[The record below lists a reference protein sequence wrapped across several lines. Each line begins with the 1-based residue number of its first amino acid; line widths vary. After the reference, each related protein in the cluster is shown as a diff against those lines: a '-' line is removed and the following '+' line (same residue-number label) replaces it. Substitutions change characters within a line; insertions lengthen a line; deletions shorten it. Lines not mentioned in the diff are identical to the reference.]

1 MSGFAVSNIA
11 WPFEQRHAAYRLLRD
26 QGITG
31 LEIAPGLLFA
41 DAANAFAP
49 APGLVSER
57 LAEIEDAGLTL
68 VSMQSLLFGTRNA
81 ALFGSAEQRGNFIA
95 GVKKAIDLAAEL
107 AIPHLVLGSP
117 KERAV
122 PDGMS
127 ESEAGRIADE
137 ALAELAA
144 YATPRGCRV
153 GLEPNPAIYDT
164 NFATTTPAA
173 INIVRR
179 INQSGMML
187 TLDIGGML
195 ANKELPTMDE
205 MLKEHI
211 DLVGHVHVSEPFL
224 APAPADEATAAFVL
238 RSLQALG
245 YSKWISVEMR
255 SAGDDWDQNL
265 RKALDRLNAARSVI

>member
-11 WPFEQRHAAYRLLRD
+11 WPFEHRRAAYRLLKER
-26 QGITG
+26 GITG

-41 DAANAFAP
+41 DAADAFTP
-49 APGLVSER
+49 PPGLVSER

-68 VSMQSLLFGTRNA
+68 VSMQSLLFGARNA
-81 ALFGSAEQRGNFIA
+81 ALFGNGEQRTNFIS
-95 GVKKAIDLAAEL
+95 GVQRAIDLAAVL

-122 PDGMS
+122 PDAMS
-127 ESEAGRIADE
+127 QSEAACIADE
-137 ALAELAA
+137 AMAHLAA
-144 YATPRGCRV
+144 YAAQRACRV
-153 GLEPNPAIYDT
+153 GLEPNPSIYGT

-173 INIVRR
+173 IDIVRR

-195 ANKELPTMDE
+195 ANDELSAMHD
-205 MLKEHI
+205 MLKAHMG
-211 DLVGHVHVSEPFL
+211 LVGHVHVSEPFL

-238 RSLQALG
+238 RSLGTLG
-245 YSKWISVEMR
+245 YSKWVSVEMR
-255 SAGDDWDQNL
+255 STGEDWDQNL

>member
-11 WPFEQRHAAYRLLRD
+11 WPFEQRRAAYRLLTER
-26 QGITG
+26 GITG

-41 DAANAFAP
+41 DAADAFTPPP
-49 APGLVSER
+49 ALVSER

-68 VSMQSLLFGTRNA
+68 VSMQSLLFATRNA
-81 ALFGSAEQRGNFIA
+81 ALFGSVEQRTNFVA
-95 GVKKAIDLAAEL
+95 GVQKAIDLAAVL

-117 KERAV
+117 RERAI
-122 PDGMS
+122 PEGMS
-127 ESEAGRIADE
+127 ESEAAHIADE
-137 ALAELAA
+137 AMVDLAA
-144 YATPRGCRV
+144 YATSRACRI

-179 INQSGMML
+179 VNQSGMML

-195 ANKELPTMDE
+195 ANEELCAMHDI
-205 MLKEHI
+205 LNEHM

-238 RSLQALG
+238 QSLGALG

-255 SAGDDWDQNL
+255 STGEDWDQNL